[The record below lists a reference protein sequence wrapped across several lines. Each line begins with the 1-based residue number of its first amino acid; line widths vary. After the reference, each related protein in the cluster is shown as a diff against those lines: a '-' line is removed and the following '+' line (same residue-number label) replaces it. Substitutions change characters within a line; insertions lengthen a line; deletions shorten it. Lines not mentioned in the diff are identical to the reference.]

1 MIVVEVEDFVCL
13 KVVLDVGYLVDLL
26 CVGLFVEGVVVKCIG
41 DEIFCL
47 CQEYFDDIIIV
58 DSDVICVVMK
68 DLFEDVCVV
77 VEFFGVLVLVGMKKY
92 IVLYNICGEWLV
104 YIFFGVNVNFYGL
117 CYVLEC
123 CELGE

>member
-47 CQEYFDDIIIV
+47 C
-58 DSDVICVVMK
+58 
-68 DLFEDVCVV
+68 
-77 VEFFGVLVLVGMKKY
+77 
-92 IVLYNICGEWLV
+92 
-104 YIFFGVNVNFYGL
+104 
-117 CYVLEC
+117 
-123 CELGE
+123 